1 MNTARTM
8 FAIGS
13 ALTGI
18 AWIAKMQFI
27 PGGDLL
33 FRIGTAGMVV
43 GLLLQ
48 LPIAVRNVALKAG
61 RLDRLFIV
69 NTVVLALLHLGMMLK
84 VAHVLDTQLQKDLVL
99 DLLGI
104 PVLLA
109 TLTYSFRQSANVLA
123 SDREAK
129 VLLLRHVVYPWTV
142 FVFSYLFYAVYSVVL
157 ARAY

>member
-1 MNTARTM
+1 MKASRTV
-8 FAIGS
+8 FTIGCAVS
-13 ALTGI
+13 WA
-18 AWIAKMQFI
+18 AWVAKMQFI

-43 GLLLQ
+43 GLVLQ
-48 LPIAVRNVALKAG
+48 LPIAVRNVALKAS

-84 VAHVLDTQLQKDLVL
+84 VAHVLDTQFQKDVVL

-104 PVLLA
+104 PVLLT
-109 TLTYSFRQSANVLA
+109 TLTYSFGQSAKVLA

-142 FVFSYLFYAVYSVVL
+142 FVFSYLFYVVYSVIL